1 MTSIQVRWRIR
12 GGGLPG
18 RRLSG
23 GVWRQRRQYGAD
35 AGYDFGGDS
44 IFGLRNPS
52 IFEQREF
59 HAGLR

>member
-1 MTSIQVRWRIR
+1 MGHS
-12 GGGLPG
+12 GGGFPG

-35 AGYDFGGDS
+35 TGYDFWGDS

>member
-1 MTSIQVRWRIR
+1 MTSIQVRR
-12 GGGLPG
+12 GILAAASLAAASLAGCGGSDGSTVPTPG
-18 RRLSG
+18 TIS
-23 GVWRQRRQYGAD
+23 D
-35 AGYDFGGDS
+35 GDS